1 MRALA
6 AACAL
11 AALGFACAYGHGI
24 GSELLPPQDAG
35 GRGVSVEIAGAQTE
49 GEYQREFT
57 FRAFD
62 AQTGEQIPDA
72 EYRIRAQKA
81 GNLLFEGSFASASGA
96 LVFELEDGEGGT
108 DYGEGLFGLFGDR
121 RVRVSGP
128 HFGSGGLYSFDVE
141 LTRLGAE
148 LDAPP
153 RWKGGVSLLDVQE
166 IRVPTGFGEQ
176 EIRHLS
182 YYDTVENL
190 GYAGGR
196 ISFDMPFDGTAE
208 TIAQTATVHE
218 EVRVSKEFGSLM
230 VSEISAEVN
239 GERMPPE
246 AVQIDDFADG
256 YRTIHVVLYRG
267 HLEELYKGGKLGS
280 GLSFSV
286 GPAGED
292 LPFTTV
298 TRNGQYRITAEISP
312 RQAEP
317 GGELKVSYRIG
328 DVFVK
333 DRPVSAEHVL
343 YAEAGGERFFQ
354 ENRTSRSDG
363 GYSSAHFAV
372 PAGAQSPVHVG
383 FERIGG
389 SSLAEARLP
398 VLAGAQIPEWVGGTV
413 QLWVDGAIS
422 DAEFSAATG
431 YLVSIGVIEA
441 EAPPEAGPGGPIPGW
456 IRETAG
462 LWAGGIL
469 SDAEFVRAVEYLMEI
484 GAIR

>member
-1 MRALA
+1 MRAA

-24 GSELLPPQDAG
+24 GLEILPAQDIG
-35 GRGVSVEIAGAQTE
+35 GRGVSVGIAGAQTD

-81 GNLLFEGSFASASGA
+81 GNLLFEGSFGSASGA
-96 LVFELEDGEGGT
+96 LVFELEDGEQAI
-108 DYGEGLFGLFGDR
+108 DYGEGLFGQFGDR

-128 HFGSGGLYSFDVE
+128 HFGTGGLYSFDVE

-153 RWKGGVSLLDVQE
+153 SWKGGVSLLDIQE

-176 EIRHLS
+176 AIRHLS

-190 GYAGGR
+190 EYSGGR
-196 ISFDMPFDGTAE
+196 IQFDMPFDGTAE

-239 GERMPPE
+239 GRTMPPE
-246 AVQIDDFADG
+246 AVQIDDFAEE
-256 YRTIHVVLYRG
+256 YRTIHVVLDRG
-267 HLEELYKGGKLGS
+267 HLEELHGDGMLGS

-286 GPAGED
+286 GPAQKD

-298 TRNGQYRITAEISP
+298 TRNGQYRITAEVWP

-317 GGELKVSYRIG
+317 GGQLQVSYRIE

-333 DRPVSAEHVL
+333 DRPVSAVHVL
-343 YAEAGGERFFQ
+343 YAEAGGERFF
-354 ENRTSRSDG
+354 EESRTGRDDG
-363 GYSSAHFAV
+363 GYVTASVGV
-372 PAGAQSPVHVG
+372 PPGAQSPVYVG

-389 SSLAEARLP
+389 GSLAEARLAL
-398 VLAGAQIPEWVGGTV
+398 LAATQIPEWVRGTV
-413 QLWVDGAIS
+413 QLWVDGTIS
-422 DAEFSAATG
+422 DREFSAAVG

-441 EAPPEAGPGGPIPGW
+441 EAPEPGAGGPVPGW
-456 IRETAG
+456 IRDVAG
-462 LWAGGIL
+462 LWTGGTI
-469 SDAEFVRAVEYLMEI
+469 SDSEFVRAVEYLIGI
-484 GAIR
+484 GAVS